1 MKLLPLEGPDLIERV
16 AGWLAQK
23 ENYQWLD
30 FGDGRRVLTP
40 AALKIMTQR
49 GTHVLRVF
57 TADDDDTPSG
67 VIGLHNVDREFKTA
81 TLWVVLA
88 DRSRARQGYATRAV
102 AKMLT
107 LAFREL
113 GLHAVNTWIVEH
125 NDPSVALAGRSN
137 FHFIGRQRQ
146 CHWIDGRPFDRLLF
160 DILASEH
167 KES

>member
-1 MKLLPLEGPDLIERV
+1 MKLLPLDSPELIERV
-16 AGWLAQK
+16 AGWLARK

-40 AALKIMTQR
+40 AALKIMVQR
-49 GTHVLRVF
+49 GAHVLRVF
-57 TADDDDTPSG
+57 TDEDGAPVG
-67 VIGLHNVDREFKTA
+67 VVGLQNVDREFKTA
-81 TLWVVLA
+81 TLWVVLGE
-88 DRSRARQGYATRAV
+88 RSRARRGYATQAV
-102 AKMLT
+102 GQILT

-113 GLHAVNTWIVEH
+113 GLHTVNTWIVEH
-125 NDPSVALAGRSN
+125 NPSLVVGERNN

-146 CHWIDGRPFDRLLF
+146 SHWIDGQPFDRLLF